1 MSEVLVARP
10 WHNLQQPVGSRILP
24 VAHSQYELAV
34 RQAGRLTC
42 RIGRDVGRE
51 YGFTVIS
58 RIGMAPCQVDG
69 GVNLLRL
76 TEVRIVAGSK
86 GRICMAIV
94 ARGDLID
101 QIASQANQYGV
112 PVPDVQRDRSQS
124 KPDDAPQV
132 V

>member
-10 WHNLQQPVGSRILP
+10 WHNLQQSVGSRILT

-34 RQAGRLTC
+34 RQAAGLTC
-42 RIGRDVGRE
+42 RIGRDVGWE
-51 YGFTVIS
+51 YGFAIIS

-94 ARGDLID
+94 TRGDLID
-101 QIASQANQYGV
+101 QIAPQANQ
-112 PVPDVQRDRSQS
+112 
-124 KPDDAPQV
+124 
-132 V
+132 